1 MRKMNK
7 LKKGLFGLVSFMTM
21 GIVMIV
27 STVTAYADDW
37 INVVRMYNPNSG
49 EHFYTMDTNE
59 RNSLYLIG
67 WNYEGISWAAP
78 SSGGTIYRVYNPNN
92 GDHHYTMS
100 LGEKDNLVKVGWRY
114 EGTAWKSAD
123 ANGIPIYRVYNP
135 NAKGPG
141 SHLYTANANEK
152 NVLTKAGWRYEG
164 VAWYAAG
171 LQSGNITPLP
181 TRPKDQ
187 SAEDLENK
195 TGITAQDA
203 MGTILDGIDWSNP
216 H

>member
-1 MRKMNK
+1 MSTF
-7 LKKGLFGLVSFMTM
+7 KKGLFGLITFMAM

-49 EHFYTMDTNE
+49 EHFYTMSTNE

-67 WNYEGISWAAP
+67 WHYEGVSWAAP
-78 SSGGTIYRVYNPNN
+78 STGDTIYRVYNPNN

-100 LGEKDNLVKVGWRY
+100 LGEKDHLVKVGWRY

-123 ANGIPIYRVYNP
+123 SKGTPIYRVYNP

-141 SHLYTANANEK
+141 SHLYTADVNEK
-152 NVLTKAGWRYEG
+152 NVLSKSGWKYEG
-164 VAWYAAG
+164 IAWYAAG
-171 LQSGNITPLP
+171 LQSGNISPLP
-181 TRPKDQ
+181 TKPGNTQD
-187 SAEDLENK
+187 DENK
-195 TGITAQDA
+195 SGLV
-203 MGTILDGIDWSNP
+203 GTIQDGLDWSNP